1 MGDVGLGTHLT
12 VNGTNYGI
20 IAAEGP
26 TNLGKAVNTA
36 TGGYYQAN
44 MAPGNASM
52 AAIDAVFSNNGQP
65 LGFDLAGLDLNGLA
79 MILADLKAL
88 KVGSTGNLTGPV
100 A

>member
-12 VNGTNYGI
+12 VSGTNYGI
-20 IAAEGP
+20 IAAEGS
-26 TNLGKAVNTA
+26 TNLGKAVSTGP
-36 TGGYYQAN
+36 GGYYQAN
-44 MAPGNASM
+44 MAPGNASK

-65 LGFDLAGLDLNGLA
+65 LGFDLTGLDLGGLA
-79 MILADLKAL
+79 LILADLKAL